1 MLKKEDIEMGNKNE
15 SETIDVIDKTL
26 ETTLIKD
33 EDKFSIFDWHNKDK
47 TIFVELKSRRLYK
60 DKYPTTMIG
69 TNKIKFCNDTIKSY
83 YFFFKFFDGLYYI
96 KYDKDL
102 FKDFDIKYNV
112 KINYRNDVNKN
123 EFRDFIYIPV
133 NKLLKI

>member
-1 MLKKEDIEMGNKNE
+1 MLKKEDIEMGNKSE
-15 SETIDVIDKTL
+15 SETIDVIDEILK
-26 ETTLIKD
+26 TTLIKD
-33 EDKFSIFDWHNKDK
+33 EDKYSIFDWHNKDK

-69 TNKIKFCNDTIKSY
+69 LNKIKFCNDTTKSY

-96 KYDKDL
+96 KYNKDL
-102 FKDFDIKYNV
+102 FKNFDIKYNV

-133 NKLLKI
+133 NKLLKF

>member
-15 SETIDVIDKTL
+15 SETIDIIDKTL

-69 TNKIKFCNDTIKSY
+69 TNKIKFCNDTTKSY

-102 FKDFDIKYNV
+102 LSFYGSRVKKSKFHIDFCNIDI
-112 KINYRNDVNKN
+112 I
-123 EFRDFIYIPV
+123 FYIST
-133 NKLLKI
+133 IEMM